1 MRKIDQL
8 NELRKQYPIHPIT
21 MQSFKETL
29 DIEWTYHSN
38 SIEGSTLTLAETAII
53 IADGITI
60 GGKSVREHLEAINH
74 KEAILFLEELAK
86 DHVPMSEQVVKEI
99 HSIILRGIDT
109 KNAGVYRH
117 VPIYIRGQQHV
128 PSQPWKVP
136 IEMEQI
142 MYDYYEKWQDLHPIE
157 RAAFL
162 HCEFV
167 RIHPFID
174 GNGRTARL
182 IMNLELMK
190 SGLVPLIIRKD
201 QRKEYFEALQH
212 YDDQKDIS
220 QFLTMIEALEE
231 EMLER
236 YIEAGKACIPP
247 DDIEEESDGGR

>member
-1 MRKIDQL
+1 MRKIDHL

-53 IADGITI
+53 IADGITV

-74 KEAILFLEELAK
+74 KEAILYLEELVK
-86 DHVPMSEQVVKEI
+86 DNTLLTEQIIKEI

-109 KNAGVYRH
+109 KSAGVYRH
-117 VPIYIRGQQHV
+117 VPVYIRGQQHV
-128 PSQPWKVP
+128 PPQPWQVP
-136 IEMEQI
+136 TEMEQMI
-142 MYDYYEKWQDLHPIE
+142 TDYNSTWQNHHPIE

-190 SGLVPLIIRKD
+190 SGLVPLIL
-201 QRKEYFEALQH
+201 RKEQRVAYFSSLQH
-212 YDDQKDIS
+212 YDDQKDIEP
-220 QFLTMIEALEE
+220 FLQIIEALEE

-236 YIEAGKACIPP
+236 YIEAGKACMLSVE
-247 DDIEEESDGGR
+247 DIDGER